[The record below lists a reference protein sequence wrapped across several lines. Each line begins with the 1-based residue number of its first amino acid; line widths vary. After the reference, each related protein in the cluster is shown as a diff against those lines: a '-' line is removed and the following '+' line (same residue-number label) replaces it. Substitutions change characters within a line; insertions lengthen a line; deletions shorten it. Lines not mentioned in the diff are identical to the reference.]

1 MHRRKDNPRITLL
14 VPVFNEE
21 KAIDLFIETVGEKLG
36 GQDFDYDYL
45 FIDDGSSDATLE
57 TLTEWSKK
65 NHRVGVIVLSRNFGK
80 EAAMTAGIDR
90 ATGDALVPID
100 VDLQDPPELIID
112 FVKHWRAGYDVVYGK
127 RTSRSAEGFVKR
139 VSSQW
144 FYKVFNFFS
153 HTKIPEDVGDFR
165 LIDRRVIEVIK
176 QLPERNR
183 FMKGLFAW
191 AGFKSKAVEYVRP
204 DRSAG
209 ATSWNYWKLWNFAI
223 DGVVGFST
231 SPLRVWSYFGFLI
244 SILAFAYG
252 SFIIYNAI
260 FTGVDTPGYAST
272 MTVILFL
279 GGIQLV
285 SIGILGEYLGRLF
298 TEVKGRP
305 VYIIDNLIND
315 GQEKPSTPQL
325 IKSDDK

>member
-1 MHRRKDNPRITLL
+1 MHKRKDNPRITLL

-21 KAIDLFIETVGEKLG
+21 ESIDLFIETVEQKLG

-45 FIDDGSSDATLE
+45 FIDDGSSDATLDV
-57 TLTEWSKK
+57 LTEWSKK
-65 NHRVGVIVLSRNFGK
+65 NKRVGVIVLSRNFGK
-80 EAAMTAGIDR
+80 EAAMTAGIDS

-127 RTSRSAEGFVKR
+127 RSSRGAEGFVKR
-139 VSSQW
+139 VGSEW

-153 HTKIPEDVGDFR
+153 HTDIPEDVGDFR

-176 QLPERNR
+176 RLPEKNR

-191 AGFKSKAVEYVRP
+191 AGFKSKEVEYVRP
-204 DRSAG
+204 GRSAG
-209 ATSWNYWKLWNFAI
+209 ETSWNYWKLWNFAI

-231 SPLRVWSYFGFLI
+231 SPLRVWSYFGFFI
-244 SILAFAYG
+244 SFLAFLYG
-252 SFIIYNAI
+252 SFIVYLAI
-260 FTGVDTPGYAST
+260 FSGVDTPGYAST
-272 MTVILFL
+272 MIIILFL
-279 GGIQLV
+279 GGIQLI
-285 SIGILGEYLGRLF
+285 SIGILGEYIGRLF

-305 VYIIDNLIND
+305 VYIVDRLISD
-315 GQEKPSTPQL
+315 GQEKTPSLPP
-325 IKSDDK
+325 SDS

>member
-1 MHRRKDNPRITLL
+1 MNKRIDNPLITLL

-21 KAIDLFIETVGEKLG
+21 LAIDLFIETVEQKLA
-36 GQDFDYDYL
+36 GQDFNYEYL
-45 FIDDGSSDATLE
+45 FVDDGSSDDTLSM
-57 TLTEWSKK
+57 LTEWSNK
-65 NHRVGVIVLSRNFGK
+65 NTKVKVIALSRNFGK
-80 EAAMTAGIDR
+80 EAAMTAGIDQ

-100 VDLQDPPELIID
+100 VDLQDPPELIAD

-127 RTSRSAEGFVKR
+127 RTSRKAEDFLKR
-139 VSSQW
+139 VGSQW

-191 AGFKSKAVEYVRP
+191 AGFKSKAVPFERP
-204 DRSAG
+204 NRAAG
-209 ATSWNYWKLWNFAI
+209 TTKWNYWRLWNFAI

-231 SPLRVWSYFGFLI
+231 SPLRVWSYFGFLV
-244 SILAFAYG
+244 SIFAFLYG
-252 SFIIYNAI
+252 SYIIYQALFLGI
-260 FTGVDTPGYAST
+260 DTPGYASI

-298 TEVKGRP
+298 IEVKGRP
-305 VYIIDNLIND
+305 VYIIESRISK
-315 GQEKPSTPQL
+315 GQEEKTTPGED
-325 IKSDDK
+325 SDND